1 MTNRALPPV
10 LRFAAVGAANSLI
23 DFCVFTIAHLGL
35 AVALVPANVI
45 AYAVAATFS
54 YLANSRWTF
63 GGRAGAR
70 GPRDFIAFQL
80 VNLIGLVLATT
91 LLVVLARH
99 LPVLG
104 AKLFATAASFAW
116 SFTVLDR
123 LVWPR
128 GENGRRGD

>member
-23 DFCVFTIAHLGL
+23 DFCVFTLAHLGL
-35 AVALVPANVI
+35 AIALVPANVI
-45 AYAVAATFS
+45 AYALAASFS
-54 YLANSRWTF
+54 YFANSRWTF
-63 GGRAGAR
+63 GGRAAAR
-70 GPRDFIAFQL
+70 SRREFVTFQF
-80 VNLIGLVLATT
+80 VNLVGLALATT
-91 LLVVLARH
+91 VLVLLARH
-99 LPVLG
+99 MPVLI

-128 GENGRRGD
+128 RRD

>member
-23 DFCVFTIAHLGL
+23 DFCVFTLAHLGL
-35 AVALVPANVI
+35 AIALVPANVA
-45 AYAVAATFS
+45 AYALAASFS
-54 YLANSRWTF
+54 YFANSRWTF
-63 GGRAGAR
+63 CGRAAAR
-70 GPRDFIAFQL
+70 SRREFVTFQF
-80 VNLIGLVLATT
+80 VNLVGLALATAVLVL
-91 LLVVLARH
+91 LARH
-99 LPVLG
+99 MPVLI